1 VFCEWLDEGY
11 DINNRSGDEQD
22 DAEDEDDGA
31 NPSFFFFFLPTVV
44 SNFIRRKL
52 SLYCLKQTP

>member
-1 VFCEWLDEGY
+1 MFCEWLDEGY

-31 NPSFFFFFLPTVV
+31 DLPSFSFSFFCPPLLAILFVE
-44 SNFIRRKL
+44 S
-52 SLYCLKQTP
+52 